1 MEQLSRRTTYWK
13 NREMMKNWF
22 KSILIVVAFGFFL
35 GACGQ
40 KGDLYLPESETATEE
55 EEQGENTE

>member
-1 MEQLSRRTTYWK
+1 
-13 NREMMKNWF
+13 MKNWF